1 MTSSFPR
8 IARDIVRLAW
18 PVLVAQL
25 AVIASGVLDTV
36 MAGHYSAVDLAAV
49 GIGASVYFSV
59 FIGLLGVVQALSP
72 IAAQLYGAKQNE
84 RIGEETRQTAWLSLG
99 LALLGV
105 LVLAFPEPY
114 LRLFGTP
121 PEVESRTRAYLY
133 GIAWALPAMLLFRVF
148 FALTTAVSRPRA
160 VMTINLVYLAIKAPL
175 NALLIYGFLGAPEMG
190 GPGCAVA
197 TAIASWLIV
206 AIAWVYGAR
215 HPFYR
220 PFRIF
225 ARWSW
230 PDPRAI
236 WNHLKLG
243 VPIGLSL
250 FVEVT
255 SFTFMALFL
264 AHLGAATSASHQIAS
279 NVSAVLYMFGLAVG
293 NATGVLTA
301 QAIGAQAPRDARHTG
316 LTGVGIVLAIS
327 ASAALVIFIQAREIV
342 LLYTRDAAV
351 QAIAVRLLAFVAF
364 YQLFDTA
371 QVVIVNALRGY
382 KIAFIPMLVY
392 TVALWGIGLGGGY
405 LLGLTEL
412 RAANALGAAT
422 PMGAAGFWLAG
433 VLSLVVAAGILFAYF
448 LHVSRTYRS
457 EISVVPAAARE
468 GA

>member
-1 MTSSFPR
+1 M
-8 IARDIVRLAW
+8 
-18 PVLVAQL
+18 
-25 AVIASGVLDTV
+25 
-36 MAGHYSAVDLAAV
+36 M
-49 GIGASVYFSV
+49 
-59 FIGLLGVVQALSP
+59 
-72 IAAQLYGAKQNE
+72 
-84 RIGEETRQTAWLSLG
+84 
-99 LALLGV
+99 
-105 LVLAFPEPY
+105 
-114 LRLFGTP
+114 
-121 PEVESRTRAYLY
+121 
-133 GIAWALPAMLLFRVF
+133 
-148 FALTTAVSRPRA
+148 
-160 VMTINLVYLAIKAPL
+160 INLIYLAIKAPL
-175 NALLIYGFLGAPEMG
+175 NAVLIYGMLGAPELG

-206 AIAWVYGAR
+206 AIAWVYCAR

-243 VPIGLSL
+243 VPMGLSF

-264 AHLGAATSASHQIAS
+264 ARLGAATSAGHQIAS

-301 QAIGAQAPRDARHTG
+301 QAIGAGAPRDARHTG
-316 LTGVGIVLAIS
+316 LTGVGIMFAIS
-327 ASAALVIFIQAREIV
+327 ACAALVIFLQAREIV
-342 LLYTRDAAV
+342 LLYTHDAAV
-351 QAIAVRLLAFVAF
+351 QAIAIRLLAFVAF

-405 LLGLTEL
+405 LLGLTEF
-412 RAANALGAAT
+412 RAADALGAAT

-433 VLSLVVAAGILFAYF
+433 VLSLIVATGILFAYF
-448 LHVSRTYRS
+448 LHVSRKHQSQMPR
-457 EISVVPAAARE
+457 VPAQA
-468 GA
+468 GTP